1 MINCFSF
8 APRNSIPALVSKICN
23 YLSEHPGWSREEL
36 KEALEGLVISES
48 TGKICYFSDGAI
60 QIEELNILDL
70 YNSSYRLVFTNP
82 TVNGEYTKLYGL
94 EYQSGNVVAYQ
105 LMSGISEN
113 DFNAITTM
121 LGEKY
126 SANNPPPYPV
136 TSVNGKTGD
145 VTGLYSNENE
155 PPYPVTSVNGRN
167 GNISGLYDSENPPPY
182 PVTSVN
188 GKTGAVV
195 INEVPTDA
203 YTPSNPPPY
212 PVTSVNGKTGA
223 VVIDEVP
230 TNAYTPS
237 NPPPYPVSS
246 VNGLTGNVEI
256 SGVVKRST
264 IVCPKDY
271 SYGGYYIPS
280 GSNRPTNKSQILSV
294 SLVSASSSGY
304 PNNIYFE
311 PATTSE
317 GSGVSIRIWGIG
329 IVIPGDGQP
338 YNSLT
343 EYTGAE
349 EVTFLINYVEA

>member
-48 TGKICYFSDGAI
+48 TGKICYFSEGDS
-60 QIEELNILDL
+60 QIENLNLLDL

-82 TVNGEYTKLYGL
+82 TVNGEYAKLYGL

-113 DFNAITTM
+113 DFNAITSV

-126 SANNPPPYPV
+126 SADNPPPYPV

-155 PPYPVTSVNGRN
+155 PPYPVTSVNGKN
-167 GNISGLYDSENPPPY
+167 GAVTGLYDADNQPPYPVTSVNGKTGNVVLDEVPSDAYTPSNQPPY

-195 INEVPTDA
+195 LDEVPA
-203 YTPSNPPPY
+203 NVYTPSNPPPY
-212 PVTSVNGKTGA
+212 PVR
-223 VVIDEVP
+223 
-230 TNAYTPS
+230 
-237 NPPPYPVSS
+237 S
-246 VNGLTGNVEI
+246 VNGLTGDVEI
-256 SGVVKRST
+256 SGSVKSIT
-264 IVCPKDY
+264 IVCPKDN

-280 GSNRPTNKSQILSV
+280 GSSRPTSASQILSV
-294 SLVSASSSGY
+294 SLVSSSGSSAPY
-304 PNNIYFE
+304 SKLFE
-311 PATTSE
+311 PGTTSE
-317 GSGVSIRIWGIG
+317 GNGVTIHIWGVSL
-329 IVIPGDGQP
+329 VVPGDGNP
-338 YNSLT
+338 YNSLV

-349 EVTFLINYVEA
+349 NVTLIINYVEA